1 MPQYRTQAI
10 NLKSYNLGE
19 ADKIIVMYSKDHGII
34 KCVAKGV
41 KKAKSSLGGRMQ
53 SFMANNLL
61 LAKGRNLDI
70 VCQAENIESFHKL
83 KTDYDKLS
91 YAFYCA
97 ELINVFG
104 TENDSNSSRIYD
116 ILFETFKNISI
127 FDNSEECMW
136 TVLRF
141 KLKLAEYLG
150 YAVELDNC
158 ARCNRAEKKFR
169 TYHFFCPETGGVI
182 CSECFLKS
190 HKTFEIDKRHIK
202 LFRDALCYDFPF
214 ETEYTDKNLL
224 FSSFNILKEFI
235 SQRSDK
241 KLKTAEMIEFS
252 CQNSKCNYG

>member
-1 MPQYRTQAI
+1 MPHYSTQAI

-53 SFMANNLL
+53 SFMANKLL

-70 VCQAENIESFHKL
+70 VCQAENIDSFSGL

-104 TENDSNSSRIYD
+104 TEDDLNSAKIYD

-127 FDNSEECMW
+127 FDNNEDSMW
-136 TVLRF
+136 AVLRF

-150 YAVELDNC
+150 YAVELENC
-158 ARCNRAEKKFR
+158 VKCNQTEQKYK
-169 TYHFFCPETGGVI
+169 TYHFFCPETGGVL

-190 HKTFEIDKRHIK
+190 HRTFEIDKRHIK
-202 LFRDALCYDFPF
+202 LFRDAVNYDFPF
-214 ETEYTDKNLL
+214 ENDKTDKNLL

-235 SQRSDK
+235 SHRSDK
-241 KLKTAEMIEFS
+241 KLKTAEMIEFL
-252 CQNSKCNYG
+252 

>member
-19 ADKIIVMYSKDHGII
+19 ADKIIIMYSRDHGII

-41 KKAKSSLGGRMQ
+41 KKTKSSLGGRMQ

-61 LAKGRNLDI
+61 IAKGRNLDI
-70 VCQAENIESFHKL
+70 VCQAENVESFSKL
-83 KTDYDKLS
+83 KTDYSKLS

-104 TENDSNSSRIYD
+104 TENDSHSKEIYD
-116 ILFETFKNISI
+116 ILFETFKNMSI
-127 FDNSEECMW
+127 FDNPEDSMW
-136 TVLRF
+136 ALLRF

-158 ARCNRAEKKFR
+158 VRCTGTEQKYK
-169 TYHFFCPETGGVI
+169 TYHFFCPDTGGVI

-190 HKTFEIDKRHIK
+190 HRTFEIDRRHIK
-202 LFRDALCYDFPF
+202 LFRDALNYDFPF
-214 ETEYTDKNLL
+214 EPDYIDKNLL

-235 SQRSDK
+235 SHRSDK
-241 KLKTAEMIEFS
+241 KLKTSEMIEFL
-252 CQNSKCNYG
+252 

>member
-1 MPQYRTQAI
+1 MPHYNIQAI

-19 ADKIIVMYSKDHGII
+19 ADKIIVMYSREKGII

-41 KKAKSSLGGRMQ
+41 KKSKSSLGGRMQ
-53 SFMANNLL
+53 AFMANRLL
-61 LAKGRNLDI
+61 VAKGRNLDI
-70 VCQAENIESFHKL
+70 VCQAENLESFSGI

-91 YAFYCA
+91 YAFYCT

-104 TENDSNSSRIYD
+104 TENDFNSSQIYD
-116 ILFETFKNISI
+116 IIFETFKNISI
-127 FDNSEECMW
+127 SDNNGDSIW
-136 TVLRF
+136 AVLRF

-158 ARCNRAEKKFR
+158 ARCNNQEKKYK
-169 TYHFFCPETGGVI
+169 TYHFFCPETGGVV

-190 HKTFEIDKRHIK
+190 KRTFEIDKRHIK
-202 LFRDALCYDFPF
+202 LLRDALNYDFPF
-214 ETEYTDKNLL
+214 ENEYKDKELL

-241 KLKTAEMIEFS
+241 KLKTAEMIEL
-252 CQNSKCNYG
+252 Y